1 VRTRHVALAISDT
14 IGDVKGW
21 GIAALA
27 VVAAT
32 VAILALSPSWVFQGC
47 DDAGS
52 NCDGITPFV
61 VGFVGVAASLVL
73 LFIGALRSIR

>member
-1 VRTRHVALAISDT
+1 
-14 IGDVKGW
+14 VKGW
-21 GIAALA
+21 AIAALA
-27 VVAAT
+27 IVVVT
-32 VAILALSPSWVFQGC
+32 IAILALSPSWVFQGC

-52 NCDGITPFV
+52 NCDGIPPFI

>member
-1 VRTRHVALAISDT
+1 VSRHVALVICDT

-21 GIAALA
+21 AMAALA
-27 VVAAT
+27 VIVVT
-32 VAILALSPSWVFQGC
+32 IAILALSPSWVFHGC

-52 NCDGITPFV
+52 NCDGISPFI
-61 VGFVGVAASLVL
+61 VGFVGVAACLVL